1 MLRTTTF
8 TIHLNH
14 KIFNLSMYQWKNVA
28 KNLQLFDG
36 IQCVIHSKHIRC
48 VCVCVCTVCIRL
60 RRIWWCLM
68 VVLLAN
74 CMHFTSKW
82 QSTAESIVCH
92 WKHILAWDNLFFKYS
107 IVIHYNFIKSEKF
120 YKSFE
125 SVLNYVLCVGHKLLP
140 LNAPVSCCFRYI
152 QPMDLLHAYMCV
164 FFFSCSHFIFIV

>member
-1 MLRTTTF
+1 MHATNNDVHNSLESQNIQF
-8 TIHLNH
+8 I
-14 KIFNLSMYQWKNVA
+14 NVPVE
-28 KNLQLFDG
+28 KCCEKSS
-36 IQCVIHSKHIRC
+36 IVRWHSVCNTQQTHT

-92 WKHILAWDNLFFKYS
+92 WKHILVWDNLFFKYS
-107 IVIHYNFIKSEKF
+107 IVIHYNFIKSKKF

-152 QPMDLLHAYMCV
+152 QPMDLLHVCV
-164 FFFSCSHFIFIV
+164 FFSCSHFIFIV